1 MRVLPIIAGVLGL
14 IVVLSEISW
23 VGRTSLWLPLMCLA
37 VAVVLLA
44 ASQVRHGG

>member
-1 MRVLPIIAGVLGL
+1 MRALPIVAGALGA

-37 VAVVLLA
+37 IAVVLLA
-44 ASQVRHGG
+44 LNQVRHGG